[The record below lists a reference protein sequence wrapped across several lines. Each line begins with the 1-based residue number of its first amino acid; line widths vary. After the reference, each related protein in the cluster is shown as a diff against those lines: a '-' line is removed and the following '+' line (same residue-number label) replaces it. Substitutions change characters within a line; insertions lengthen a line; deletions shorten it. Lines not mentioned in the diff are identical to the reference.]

1 MKSIVFFVEA
11 GPKSGLGHFHRSAR
25 LAKEFEEL
33 GFEVFF
39 DSFNLEADLAQKLKD
54 SGLEVL
60 SDAFIPGRLPDLAI
74 VDGYGFE
81 NSDMGPERAKK
92 VAVFEDYKFRSINP
106 DIVIDANLA
115 QTSDYLA
122 PDKDKSF
129 YLIQGEEYI
138 VIDQRHA
145 FTNRSPEVEDLEKNL
160 LVSLG
165 GSDPKGITWEVLEQ
179 IEGIQ
184 SYFNLVT
191 VVIGPMF
198 KDVNKHVEKFKKRF
212 ANLEFSVKPEGLW
225 KLNRMHDVAIGAGG
239 TSAYERVSSG
249 LASLNLVTE
258 NNQLRLANNLSK
270 AGLALSLDVRF
281 GEYLNLKNELLKI
294 DFEFRERVRKQGP
307 LRVDG
312 HGSKRLA
319 SKISGLI

>member
-25 LAKEFEEL
+25 LAQEFQEL

-39 DSFNLEADLAQKLKD
+39 DSFNLEEDLTQKLKD
-54 SGLEVL
+54 LGLKVL
-60 SDAFIPGRLPDLAI
+60 SDTFVPGRLPDLAI
-74 VDGYGFE
+74 FDGYGFE

-92 VAVFEDYKFRSINP
+92 VAVFEDYKFRSIHA
-106 DIVIDANLA
+106 DIVIDANLE
-115 QTSDYLA
+115 QTDDYLA
-122 PDKDKSF
+122 PEKDKCFS
-129 YLIQGEEYI
+129 LIQGEEYI
-138 VIDQRHA
+138 AIDQRHV
-145 FTNRSPEVEDLEKNL
+145 FNNRSPAVEDIEKKL

-184 SYFNLVT
+184 GYFNLVT

-198 KDVNKHVEKFKKRF
+198 KDVNKHVDKFKKRF
-212 ANLEFSVKPEGLW
+212 ANLELSLKPEGLW
-225 KLNRMHDVAIGAGG
+225 KLNLTHDVAVGAGG

-249 LASLNLVTE
+249 LASVNLVTE

-281 GEYLNLKNELLKI
+281 GEYSNLNNELLKI

-307 LRVDG
+307 LRIDG